1 MPLRTAFQ
9 PMSGKCAE
17 EHEWSTLIPEYCDRY
32 NRNMSASTSLS
43 QAKQTS
49 TVPGASGR
57 RDHSVHEREGR
68 GGVADELVVTV
79 AALTRWR
86 DASGGVTVI
95 AIDGHGASWKSTIAE
110 GLCSRTGASLV
121 HTDDFFVPCGQRAV
135 GSNRPEPWRAPAT
148 PAGETGRSLA
158 SYYEVIRLRLE
169 ALEPLRAGQ
178 EAVFHAFDWD
188 SGAVSSKVTRVEPSS
203 LVLLEG
209 VYSAAPELGDLVD
222 KAIYV
227 DTPEPER
234 LRRLR
239 RDVAPEDW
247 DGEWLRAEKEYF
259 TGTRPLES
267 FDLVIR
273 GAGGARPAPQSAR
286 APNGGRSA
294 GSSDDEEH
302 RR

>member
-1 MPLRTAFQ
+1 
-9 PMSGKCAE
+9 
-17 EHEWSTLIPEYCDRY
+17 
-32 NRNMSASTSLS
+32 
-43 QAKQTS
+43 
-49 TVPGASGR
+49 V
-57 RDHSVHEREGR
+57 REGR
-68 GGVADELVVTV
+68 SGLADELVVAV

-86 DASGGVTVI
+86 DASGGVTVV
-95 AIDGHGASWKSTIAE
+95 AIDGHGASGKSTIAE
-110 GLCSRTGASLV
+110 GLCARTGASLV
-121 HTDDFFVPCGQRAV
+121 HTDDFFVPSGQRAV
-135 GSNRPEPWRAPAT
+135 GPDRPGPWRAPAP
-148 PAGETGRSLA
+148 PAGETGRRLA
-158 SYYEVIRLRLE
+158 GYYEMIRLRLE
-169 ALEPLRAGQ
+169 ALEPLRAGH

-188 SGAVSSKVTRVEPSS
+188 SGAVSGKVTRVEPSG

-209 VYSAAPELGDLVD
+209 VCSAAPELGDLVD
-222 KAIYV
+222 RAIYV

-259 TGTRPLES
+259 AGTRPLES

-273 GAGGARPAPQSAR
+273 GGGVARPAPQSAR
-286 APNGGRSA
+286 APGGGRRA